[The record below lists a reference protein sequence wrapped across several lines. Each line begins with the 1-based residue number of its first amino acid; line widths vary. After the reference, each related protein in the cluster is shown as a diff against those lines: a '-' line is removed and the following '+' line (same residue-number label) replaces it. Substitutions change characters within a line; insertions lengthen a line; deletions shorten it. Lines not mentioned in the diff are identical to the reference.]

1 MAALAVTNS
10 FTAGTTIVA
19 AQMNTNFTDVVDWA
33 TGSPNLSTGGSTTTV
48 SGALSVTQA
57 TTLSSTLAVTAL
69 ATFSNDIYLNGSNQ
83 RLVYEGS
90 SADANETFIA
100 ATNPTAARTITFP
113 DATGTVALTSDIT
126 GTVWNDQ
133 NNILSNSVFN

>member
-133 NNILSNSVFN
+133 NNILSDSVFN

>member
-10 FTAGTTIVA
+10 FTAGTAIVA
-19 AQMNTNFTDVVDWA
+19 AQMNTNFTDVVTWA

-48 SGALSVTQA
+48 SGALTVTE
-57 TTLSSTLAVTAL
+57 L
-69 ATFSNDIYLNGSNQ
+69 ATFSDDVYLSGSNQ

-90 SADANETFIA
+90 AADAHETFIA
-100 ATNPTAARTITFP
+100 VTNPTAARTITFP
-113 DATGTVALTSDIT
+113 DATGTVALVSDIT

>member
-48 SGALSVTQA
+48 NGKLTVTE
-57 TTLSSTLAVTAL
+57 L

-100 ATNPTAARTITFP
+100 VTNPTAARTITFP
-113 DATGTVALTSDIT
+113 DATGTVALVSDIT

>member
-10 FTAGTTIVA
+10 FTAGTAIVA
-19 AQMNTNFTDVVDWA
+19 AQMNTNFTDVVTWA